1 VGMSQPRSRL
11 HPVAAALHPTSPECR
26 PAPAPALA
34 AASLAQPSLFDPA
47 PDPCP
52 SNLEVMP

>member
-1 VGMSQPRSRL
+1 M
-11 HPVAAALHPTSPECR
+11 AAALHPTPPER
-26 PAPAPALA
+26 RPAPALA

>member
-1 VGMSQPRSRL
+1 MSQPRSRL
-11 HPVAAALHPTSPECR
+11 HPVAAALHPTPPKCR

-34 AASLAQPSLFDPA
+34 AASLARPSLFDPA

-52 SNLEVMP
+52 SNLEVTP